1 MKGMKNTTLD
11 LILLTSKV
19 LNDIDVETRHINKK
33 LKSLQRKAKNEAPE
47 NEREI
52 FLIGCKVAKQGVN
65 KIQREVLKLRFKK
78 PEFETI
84 GQLQI
89 IKDEIIRQRIEI
101 DQIYQELM
109 G

>member
-1 MKGMKNTTLD
+1 MINNSRE
-11 LILLTSKV
+11 LIYLTSKV
-19 LNDIDVETRHINKK
+19 LNDIDSEARHINKK

-47 NEREI
+47 NERDI
-52 FLIGCKVAKQGVN
+52 FIDGCKATKQGVK

-78 PEFETI
+78 PEQDTI
-84 GQLQI
+84 GQLQL

-101 DQIYQELM
+101 DQIYQEIM

>member
-1 MKGMKNTTLD
+1 MNNTKLD

-33 LKSLQRKAKNEAPE
+33 LKSLQRKVKNEAPE
-47 NEREI
+47 NERDLFI
-52 FLIGCKVAKQGVN
+52 DGCKATKQGVK

-78 PEFETI
+78 PGQDTI
-84 GQLQI
+84 GQLQL

-101 DQIYQELM
+101 DQIYQEIM

>member
-1 MKGMKNTTLD
+1 MNNSRE
-11 LILLTSKV
+11 LIYLTSRV
-19 LNDIDVETRHINKK
+19 LNDIDSEARHINKK

-47 NEREI
+47 NERDI
-52 FLIGCKVAKQGVN
+52 FIDGCKVAKQGVK

-78 PEFETI
+78 PEQDTI
-84 GQLQI
+84 GQLQL

>member
-1 MKGMKNTTLD
+1 MKKMNNTTLD

-33 LKSLQRKAKNEAPE
+33 LMRLQSKAKNEAPE
-47 NEREI
+47 NERKI
-52 FLIGCKVAKQGVN
+52 FLNGCKVAKQGVK

-78 PEFETI
+78 PEVDTV
-84 GQLQI
+84 GQLQL
-89 IKDEIIRQRIEI
+89 IKDEIIKQRIVI
-101 DQIYQELM
+101 DQIYQEIM